1 MVKDRGD
8 EMKFKP
14 ASEMTDNQ
22 LMTLSI
28 LLNAYNQLPAGWA
41 LKGSALDRAREV
53 LEHAVNHIQKEY

>member
-1 MVKDRGD
+1 
-8 EMKFKP
+8 MKFKP